1 MNEPMENNFNKFLKG
16 LSIYS
21 AIIFAVGAILFLT
34 LLRPFFLIVF
44 PFVLVF
50 YYVSTLV
57 LHRYMLK
64 ITRSDVSRFSFR
76 FMILSFLK
84 MFIYIVFG
92 VLYIVFDESNAV
104 TFLIAYL
111 VLYVAYAIF
120 EVRSVMRL
128 INEKQV

>member
-1 MNEPMENNFNKFLKG
+1 MENNFNKFLKG

-76 FMILSFLK
+76 FMVLSFLK

>member
-1 MNEPMENNFNKFLKG
+1 MENNFNKFLKG

-21 AIIFAVGAILFLT
+21 AIIFAVGTVLFLT

>member
-1 MNEPMENNFNKFLKG
+1 MENNFNKFLKG

-34 LLRPFFLIVF
+34 LLRPFFLVVF

>member
-1 MNEPMENNFNKFLKG
+1 MENNFNKFLKG

-128 INEKQV
+128 INKKQV

>member
-1 MNEPMENNFNKFLKG
+1 MENNFNKFLKG

>member
-1 MNEPMENNFNKFLKG
+1 MENNFNKFLKG

-111 VLYVAYAIF
+111 ILYVAYAIF